1 MIGIFQFPM
10 DALRKQSIG
19 KTDFMKRVS
28 YRKLQLAGKVTDET
42 NYLTNK
48 ILQSDDNKSS
58 RTKGNFGKV
67 SLK

>member
-1 MIGIFQFPM
+1 
-10 DALRKQSIG
+10 
-19 KTDFMKRVS
+19 MKRVS